1 MKIRPIFFCI
11 STKSRHVRDREIIA
25 RMTEHTSIDMR
36 AWDDARLYTLRNASG
51 MRIDISDLGATLV
64 SWHAPDRAGR
74 FADILLG
81 HDTPDEYLNGSA
93 FMGAIIGRWA
103 NRIRDARFVIDG
115 VAHEVERNEG
125 ANHLHGGS
133 AGFHRQMW
141 QAREAEGALVMTL
154 RSPAGAAG
162 FPGNLDVTVR
172 YALADDGTLSIDY
185 EARTDAPTP
194 VNLTNHAYFNLSGK
208 EGADASIRNH
218 EISITADTYFAID
231 ATSIPVA
238 RVSVSDSV
246 FDLRKPQSI
255 GAGLDASH
263 EQLALAGGFDHCYV
277 LGDKEEPRNVAV
289 LFDPSSGRELTVAT
303 DARGLQFYSGNYLEG
318 VPARHGARYRKHAG
332 LCLEAGGFPNEINMD
347 GAHAVL
353 RPGEV
358 YRQRTRYT
366 LRVR

>member
-1 MKIRPIFFCI
+1 
-11 STKSRHVRDREIIA
+11 
-25 RMTEHTSIDMR
+25 MR
-36 AWDDARLYTLRNASG
+36 TWGDAHLYTLRNASG

-64 SWHAPDRAGR
+64 SWHAPDRNGR
-74 FADILLG
+74 VADVLLG
-81 HDTPDEYLNGSA
+81 HDTPDEYLHGRA

-103 NRIRDARFVIDG
+103 NRIRDARFMIDG

-141 QAREAEGALVMTL
+141 RAHESAGALVMTL
-154 RSPAGAAG
+154 SSPAGAAG
-162 FPGNLDVTVR
+162 FAGNLDVTVR

-194 VNLTNHAYFNLSGK
+194 VNLTNHAYFNLSGQQ
-208 EGADASIRNH
+208 GAQASIRDH
-218 EISITADTYFAID
+218 EIAIAADTFFAID
-231 ATSIPVA
+231 SSSIPVA
-238 RVSVSDSV
+238 RENVAHSV
-246 FDLRKPQSI
+246 FDLRTPRSI

-277 LGDKEEPRNVAV
+277 LNEGRAHEPRPVAV
-289 LFDPSSGRELTVAT
+289 LFDPSSGRELSVAT

-318 VPARHGARYRKHAG
+318 VPARGGSRYRKHAG

-353 RPGEV
+353 RPGEI

>member
-1 MKIRPIFFCI
+1 
-11 STKSRHVRDREIIA
+11 
-25 RMTEHTSIDMR
+25 MTAHSSIDMR
-36 AWDDARLYTLRNASG
+36 AWNHAHLYTLSNASG
-51 MRIDISDLGATLV
+51 MRVDIGDLGATLV

-74 FADILLG
+74 FADVLLG
-81 HDTPDEYLNGSA
+81 HDTPDEYVNGSA

-103 NRIRDARFVIDG
+103 NRIRDARFMIDG
-115 VAHEVERNEG
+115 VVHEVERNEG

-141 QAREAEGALVMTL
+141 QAHEADGALVMTL

-162 FPGNLDVTVR
+162 FPGNLDATVR

-185 EARTDAPTP
+185 EARADAPTP

-208 EGADASIRNH
+208 EGADASIRDH
-218 EISITADTYFAID
+218 EIAIAADAFFAID

-238 RVSVSDSV
+238 REAVANSV
-246 FDLRKPQSI
+246 FDLREPRSI
-255 GAGLDASH
+255 GARLDASH
-263 EQLALAGGFDHCYV
+263 EQLFLAGGFDHCYA
-277 LGDKEEPRNVAV
+277 LGDTKELRNVAV

-318 VPARHGARYRKHAG
+318 VPARRGARYRKHAG
-332 LCLEAGGFPNEINMD
+332 LCLEAGGFPNGINMD
-347 GAHAVL
+347 GICAVV

>member
-1 MKIRPIFFCI
+1 
-11 STKSRHVRDREIIA
+11 
-25 RMTEHTSIDMR
+25 MTAHSSIDMR
-36 AWDDARLYTLRNASG
+36 AWGALSDGTQTHLYTLRNAQG

-64 SWHAPDRAGR
+64 SWLAPDRTGR
-74 FADILLG
+74 FADVLLG
-81 HDTPDEYLNGSA
+81 YDSPDQYVSGSA
-93 FMGAIIGRWA
+93 FMGAIVGRWA
-103 NRIRDARFVIDG
+103 NRIRDARFVLDG
-115 VAHEVERNEG
+115 IVHEVERNEG

-141 QAREAEGALVMTL
+141 RVQEADGALVMTL
-154 RSPAGAAG
+154 PSPSGAAG

-208 EGADASIRNH
+208 AGEEASIRDHRIAIAAN
-218 EISITADTYFAID
+218 EYFTID
-231 ATSIPVA
+231 ATSIPIA
-238 RVSVSDSV
+238 RDDVTNSV
-246 FDLRKPQSI
+246 FDLRTPRTI
-255 GAGLDASH
+255 GARLDASH

-277 LGDKEEPRNVAV
+277 IDDEAEERRPVAV
-289 LFDPSSGRELTVAT
+289 LFDPSTGRELTVAT
-303 DARGLQFYSGNYLEG
+303 DARGLQFYSGNHLEG
-318 VPARHGARYRKHAG
+318 VPARGGSRYRRHAG
-332 LCLEAGGFPNEINMD
+332 LCLEAGGFPNGINMN

-366 LRVR
+366 LQVR